1 VLVYELLPR
10 TGVAREVMGMN
21 PLNYMEKKLRTTKII
36 TVNNSQDKGLLVRF
50 PLNTRTRSDHPHP
63 DKCVQNAQICYNIV
77 QKCLVAGLRQNT
89 LKELTTLLQP
99 P

>member
-1 VLVYELLPR
+1 MSVGVELLPG

-50 PLNTRTRSDHPHP
+50 PLNTSNVYMP
-63 DKCVQNAQICYNIV
+63 KWQQI
-77 QKCLVAGLRQNT
+77 GLLSTQINHF
-89 LKELTTLLQP
+89 
-99 P
+99 